1 MGLSGL
7 GRCPSGQSEE
17 LCSSAEEEEEK
28 EEEEGEEEAS
38 ATSFLWQIHELKSM
52 HIVVV

>member
-28 EEEEGEEEAS
+28 EEGGEEEAS

>member
-17 LCSSAEEEEEK
+17 LCSSAEEEEK
-28 EEEEGEEEAS
+28 EEEEEEEAS